1 MLNSFDAAYHGLC
14 EEILNIGN
22 QRDDR
27 THTGTISKFGH
38 QLRFDLSKGFPL
50 LTTKKVSFKL
60 VATELL
66 WFIKGDTNIKYLLQ
80 YNNNIWNE
88 WAFENYINSEDYNG
102 PDMTNFGH
110 RSLQDSEFNELYK
123 AEMKKFKEN
132 ILNDDAF
139 AQKYGDLGNVYGKQ
153 WRDWEDKDGNHF
165 DQLKTVIE
173 QIKQH
178 PNSRRHI
185 VSAWNPTEIDT
196 MALPPCHTMFQF
208 YVQDGKLSCQL
219 YQRSADIFL
228 GVPFNIASY
237 ALLTHLIA
245 KECGLEVGEFVHT
258 FGDAHIYSNHMDAVE
273 TQLSRDSFNPPQIKI
288 NTDKSIFDIEYEDI
302 ELINYE
308 SHPAIKAPI
317 AV

>member
-14 EEILNIGN
+14 EEILKIGN

-88 WAFENYINSEDYNG
+88 WAFENYINSEDYHG

-132 ILNDDAF
+132 ILNDDSF

-245 KECGLEVGEFVHT
+245 KACGLEVGEFVHT

-288 NTDKSIFDIEYEDI
+288 NTDKSIFDIDYEDI

>member
-50 LTTKKVSFKL
+50 LTTKNVSFKL

-88 WAFENYINSEDYNG
+88 WAFENYINSEDYHG